1 MTTLTL
7 RDVSCSQ
14 NHIDLIN
21 GFEFLETINFED
33 FHVLGVRNTD
43 LITNNNHI
51 KNISIISDVELA
63 PDTVV
68 EVVQKSAI
76 LENLVVS
83 NVKMTE
89 NTFEALV
96 NIIQSR
102 EQRNLLTINVRGGG
116 GSIQVS
122 KERMEATK
130 YFFKIQII

>member
-33 FHVLGVRNTD
+33 FHVLGVLGFCNTD

-116 GSIQVS
+116 GSI
-122 KERMEATK
+122 
-130 YFFKIQII
+130 